1 MDFDSITIKQIEY
14 FLAVAKY
21 LNYTKASQELFIAQS
36 TLSKQISLFES
47 NINVQ
52 LFVRD
57 RRSVKLTPAG
67 KILKESFSVILDD
80 IGSAIESARNVD
92 KSFNSVLRIG
102 CLTGLDSNRFSIKAT
117 EYFKEIYPNAMIY
130 YEKHNFQELRNLL
143 DEKKLDLI
151 LTLSYDIENFVDLEF
166 REVCKLSSCIIMSK
180 KNPLAKRKNLTLTDC
195 RNESF
200 VILAREAS
208 TGIYDSVME
217 LCNEYGFN
225 PKIDNFLPNIE
236 SIIMCVE
243 ANMGIAIVDE
253 NLMVGETSEIIK
265 IPIENRYAS
274 LLAAWNKDNENK
286 ALKLY
291 VDTLL

>member
-1 MDFDSITIKQIEY
+1 MEYNSVTIKQIEY

-67 KILKESFSVILDD
+67 KILKDKFELILDD
-80 IGSAIESARNVD
+80 MGSAIESARYVD

-130 YEKHNFQELRNLL
+130 YEKHNFQELRNQLS
-143 DEKKLDLI
+143 ENKLDLI

-180 KNPLAKRKNLTLTDC
+180 KNPLAKKKNLTLREC
-195 RNESF
+195 KNESF
-200 VILAREAS
+200 VILSRETS
-208 TGIYDSVME
+208 TGVYDSVMD
-217 LCNEYGFN
+217 LCKEYDFT

-236 SIIMCVE
+236 SVIMCVE

-253 NLMVGETSEIIK
+253 NLMLGENSEIIK
-265 IPIENRYAS
+265 IPIENRYAGV
-274 LLAAWNKDNENK
+274 LAAWNKGNENR

-291 VDTLL
+291 IDTLF

>member
-1 MDFDSITIKQIEY
+1 MDYNNITIKQIEY

-36 TLSKQISLFES
+36 TLSKQIALLEG
-47 NINVQ
+47 NIDVQ

-67 KILKESFSVILDD
+67 KILKEKFSLVLDD
-80 IGSAIESARNVD
+80 MGSAIESARYVD

-117 EYFKEIYPNAMIY
+117 EYFKEIYPEAMIC
-130 YEKHNFQELRNLL
+130 YEKHNFQELRGLL
-143 DEKKLDLI
+143 SENKLDLI
-151 LTLSYDIENFVDLEF
+151 LTLSYDVENFENLEF

-180 KNPLAKRKNLTLTDC
+180 KNPLAKRKQLTLKDFK
-195 RNESF
+195 NESF
-200 VILAREAS
+200 VILSREAS
-208 TGIYDSVME
+208 KGVYDSVME
-217 LCNEYGFN
+217 LCKEYGFD

-236 SIIMCVE
+236 SVIMCVE

-253 NLMVGETSEIIK
+253 NLMLGENSDIIK
-265 IPIENRYAS
+265 VPIENRYAS
-274 LLAAWNKDNENK
+274 VLAAWSKGNENR